1 MYLRIV
7 GGALRRNRGRAV
19 VALAAIIVPT
29 ALVAAVTNF
38 VLDARAR
45 LGAELRGRG
54 ANVVLAGDLDAA
66 ILSALPAGTRHLRSA
81 AWVEDGVA
89 VVGLQGDREALRA
102 GWRLDGAWPSAGEV
116 LPGVRLAER
125 LRVATGGML
134 LGRRVSGLVE
144 TGDDDDLKAFVSLD
158 RPATRTE
165 LSVPGGVEEVER
177 VAAMLPGARVQRA
190 LAATEAGLLD
200 RLTRVFLF
208 AGTFTL
214 GISALS
220 MATALTAAVSERR
233 REIGLLK
240 ALGASDVGVMRL
252 LAGELLAVV
261 TLGLA
266 AGALLGLGLAAYL
279 THAVFGLTVRIRP
292 GAVLAALL
300 ASGVIAA
307 AGALVAMRRA
317 LAVEPALVLRDE

>member
-19 VALAAIIVPT
+19 VALAAIVVPT

-45 LGAELRGRG
+45 LGTELRARG
-54 ANVVLAGDLDAA
+54 ANVVVDGDLDARA
-66 ILSALPAGTRHLRSA
+66 YAALPPGTRRLRSA
-81 AWVEDGVA
+81 AWMEESVV
-89 VVGLQGDREALRA
+89 VVGLDGDREALRA
-102 GWRLDGAWPSAGEV
+102 GWRLEGSWPRGGEILV
-116 LPGVRLAER
+116 GVRLAER
-125 LRVATGGML
+125 LRADEGGLL
-134 LGRRVSGLVE
+134 LGRRVSGRVE
-144 TGDDDDLKAFVSLD
+144 TGDDDDLKAFVVLD
-158 RPATRTE
+158 RPAVRTE
-165 LSVPGGVEEVER
+165 LSIPGRREEVER
-177 VAAMLPGARVQRA
+177 ASAPLPGARVQRA
-190 LAATEAGLLD
+190 LAATEATLLD

-208 AGTFTL
+208 AGSFTL
-214 GISALS
+214 AISALS

-240 ALGASDVGVMRL
+240 ALGASDVEVMRL
-252 LAGELLAVV
+252 LAGELIAVV
-261 TLGLA
+261 ALGLA
-266 AGALLGLGLAAYL
+266 AGSLLGLGLAAFL
-279 THAVFGLTVRIRP
+279 SRAVFDLTARVRP